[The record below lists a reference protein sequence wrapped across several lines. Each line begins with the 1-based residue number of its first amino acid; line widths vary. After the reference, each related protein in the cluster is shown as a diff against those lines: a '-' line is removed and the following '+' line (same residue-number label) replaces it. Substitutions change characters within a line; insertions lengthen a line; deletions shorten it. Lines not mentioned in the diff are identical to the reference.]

1 MYQNVLIATDG
12 SEGTARATRH
22 AVGIADRFDAT
33 VHALSVIERIEKS
46 DQLRSDA
53 DAEAERAV
61 EAVVE
66 EGAKSRVEVVTEIR
80 EGMPENEILNYV
92 DEHDIDLVVVGTHGR
107 TGLDRM
113 IVGSVAED
121 VLRESPV
128 PVVTVRPAEDL

>member
-33 VHALSVIERIEKS
+33 VHALSVLEEIEKS

-80 EGMPENEILNYV
+80 KGMPENEILNYA
-92 DEHDIDLVVVGTHGR
+92 DERDIDLIVMGTHGR

-128 PVVTVRPAEDL
+128 PVVTVRPTE

>member
-33 VHALSVIERIEKS
+33 VHALSVLEEIEKS

-53 DAEAERAV
+53 EAEAERAV

-66 EGAKSRVEVVTEIR
+66 EGTQSRVEVVTEIR
-80 EGMPENEILNYV
+80 KGMPENEILNYAE
-92 DEHDIDLVVVGTHGR
+92 EHDVDLIVVGTHGR

-113 IVGSVAED
+113 IIGSVAED
-121 VLRESPV
+121 VLRNAPV
-128 PVVTVRPAEDL
+128 PVVTVRPAE